1 MIRLRQ
7 YQENAVRELLTKS
20 LGLLDKKVS
29 RPMSLVFKAP
39 TGSGKTVMMQEF
51 LKRLS
56 DVPGRKYSY
65 VWLSIGD
72 IAGQSKRS
80 FEKTL
85 EGSKLRFSELSDIR
99 GNELGENEIL
109 FVNWEKLNK
118 KSKDK
123 ETGKEEWKVRA
134 MRDNE
139 RDDNLPTY
147 LENSR
152 KAGRETVLIIDESH
166 RNLKSDRAQE
176 ILAEFIR
183 PKIQIEV
190 SATPDSPEPDEIVK
204 VEPEEVI
211 EAGMIRREAL
221 MNENIGLFLNETD
234 GSDTVLIR
242 AALEKRD
249 ALAVAF
255 EAEGSGVKP
264 LVLVQ
269 LPSDSE
275 KASELDLTKLDH
287 VERIL
292 AESFGITRENGKL
305 AVWLSADKTPD
316 LDNIAEWDSPAEVL
330 VFKQAIA
337 IGWDCPRAQILV
349 MFREIKS
356 FSFSIQ
362 TIGRILRTPEQKH
375 YGNPLLDS
383 AYVYTDLPKVHLKID
398 GDVKQY
404 LKTKNAVRH
413 PDFPGFAFPLPVER
427 SVRTDY
433 GDVGY
438 SFYAALSKAL
448 LDKAGGVSGER
459 ENNLFKLASAVDVSV
474 ARVSE
479 SLLSDGKIALDVDE
493 RSERTIESAF
503 SVEALSEDERTQLAF
518 DDFVRRSV
526 RPQFGNVAR
535 SYPVMKEALY
545 SALEKEFFPK
555 GTARSKLQ
563 AVILTGR
570 EFFSGVFEKAKDSY
584 VPLRSSEIS
593 SRTDIKRGFWT
604 VPPAL
609 EFPELSETGNF
620 KRYAFEPCWISYD
633 SAGERSFVESY
644 LENPSIPVKRW
655 LRNGDGSE
663 RYFSVVYEHA
673 GKTGNFY
680 PDFLVEY
687 EDGTL
692 GFFDPKEGFTL
703 ETEDARAK
711 LGALKTYVAKLNVA
725 GHKAIFGYVTN
736 FGTKDDP
743 KFYTAEDIEY
753 VSDGTKGFKPFA

>member
-211 EAGMIRREAL
+211 EAGMIRREAM

-249 ALAVAF
+249 ALSVAF
-255 EAEGSGVKP
+255 ESEGSGVRP

-316 LDNIAEWDSPAEVL
+316 LDRIAEWDSPAEVL

-337 IGWDCPRAQILV
+337 IGWDCPRAQVLV

-362 TIGRILRTPEQKH
+362 TIGRILRTPEQRH

-383 AYVYTDLPKVHLKID
+383 AYVYTDLPKAHLRID
-398 GDVKQY
+398 ENVKQY
-404 LKTKNAVRH
+404 FKTKNAVRH
-413 PDFPGFAFPLPVER
+413 PEFPGFAFPLPTNR
-427 SVRTDY
+427 AVRTDY

-438 SFYAALSKAL
+438 SFYAVLSKTL
-448 LDKAGGVSGER
+448 LEESEGVSGER
-459 ENNLFKLASAVDVSV
+459 ESNLSKLARRVDVSV

-479 SLLSDGKIALDVDE
+479 SLLSDGRIALDVDE

-526 RPQFGNVAR
+526 RPQF
-535 SYPVMKEALY
+535 
-545 SALEKEFFPK
+545 
-555 GTARSKLQ
+555 
-563 AVILTGR
+563 
-570 EFFSGVFEKAKDSY
+570 
-584 VPLRSSEIS
+584 
-593 SRTDIKRGFWT
+593 
-604 VPPAL
+604 
-609 EFPELSETGNF
+609 
-620 KRYAFEPCWISYD
+620 
-633 SAGERSFVESY
+633 
-644 LENPSIPVKRW
+644 
-655 LRNGDGSE
+655 
-663 RYFSVVYEHA
+663 
-673 GKTGNFY
+673 
-680 PDFLVEY
+680 
-687 EDGTL
+687 
-692 GFFDPKEGFTL
+692 
-703 ETEDARAK
+703 
-711 LGALKTYVAKLNVA
+711 
-725 GHKAIFGYVTN
+725 
-736 FGTKDDP
+736 
-743 KFYTAEDIEY
+743 
-753 VSDGTKGFKPFA
+753 